1 MWAQKTLTLLDPAGR
16 TLSTKP
22 LPAVEQ
28 AKTIEASSAIN
39 VATIPPK
46 TLVPCS
52 APALELTAP
61 AVETGPE
68 LEAAFTDVAFSSAV
82 LTLPSAS
89 LKVISEALAR
99 LSPKLRKG
107 LHSIGRAPISGPRPS
122 HGIRCSDGHVLLD
135 SDLSIIDD
143 GQRKHLMRAIA
154 FCAALGIVREQDSS
168 DAWIKKWQALWEAAT
183 QTPPGSPR
191 SFLHPLGRRSV
202 ALDVAITVSEIL
214 ADPDAVAFVR
224 LDQGLLD
231 QRMGLLLEAG
241 LIDADQLARARCK
254 SDSDAVVLR
263 LAVAGI
269 AAKLPVYIN
278 GQTIATLPAQKE
290 AGYQRV
296 ALRLSSSALKLRSI
310 GNRLVINVV
319 SAEGDIDDIQLF
331 GLSFVGRYGVAFST
345 KGHPSDSAMGPV
357 TRTPTVKAAHRFI
370 CRVAAL
376 PTSACL
382 IGGTVDECASDSDRA
397 TYMGPPHRHHGDVS
411 NHWLRA
417 THHQIRAP
425 QRKRR
430 HQLRGLSNG
439 PRVLGEA
446 VPKLYG
452 ESSVCL
458 RRGDTLAQRI
468 PCSGLLYGLRLYRTQ
483 MCIGQALWR
492 RRQIPRWGCDRRR
505 VYVPGAR

>member
-331 GLSFVGRYGVAFST
+331 GLSFVGRYGVGFFDEGAPIRLGDGTCDEDPNCQSSPPFYL
-345 KGHPSDSAMGPV
+345 PSSGV
-357 TRTPTVKAAHRFI
+357 TY
-370 CRVAAL
+370 
-376 PTSACL
+376 
-382 IGGTVDECASDSDRA
+382 E
-397 TYMGPPHRHHGDVS
+397 
-411 NHWLRA
+411 
-417 THHQIRAP
+417 
-425 QRKRR
+425 
-430 HQLRGLSNG
+430 
-439 PRVLGEA
+439 
-446 VPKLYG
+446 
-452 ESSVCL
+452 
-458 RRGDTLAQRI
+458 
-468 PCSGLLYGLRLYRTQ
+468 RLFD
-483 MCIGQALWR
+483 
-492 RRQIPRWGCDRRR
+492 WGNSR
-505 VYVPGAR
+505 